1 LGTEDTGSVNLER
14 QQIQGND
21 EVIDRNL
28 LIGLA
33 ILGEANGHSVI
44 EEMNIALSAYV
55 ENNLSQK
62 LDEGVA
68 ASGHPYSYAQS

>member
-1 LGTEDTGSVNLER
+1 VEHR
-14 QQIQGND
+14 QAQGND
-21 EVIDRNL
+21 EVIDKNL

-33 ILGEANGHSVI
+33 ILAQANDHSVV

-62 LDEGVA
+62 LEEGVT
-68 ASGHPYSYAQS
+68 ASGQPYSYAQS